1 MKKRFKPEVRKE
13 QIIDAAIGIVE
24 GDGFAAL
31 DRQTVARVVGVSGQT
46 INHYFGTLK
55 QLERAVKRAAIAKPS
70 YSVIAQLIVMKDA
83 TVENLD
89 EGVKRKALG
98 GFL

>member
-1 MKKRFKPEVRKE
+1 MNKRFKPEVRKE
-13 QIIDAAIGIVE
+13 QIIDAAISIVE
-24 GDGFAAL
+24 GGGLAAL

-55 QLERAVKRAAIAKPS
+55 QLERAVKRAAVAKPS
-70 YSVIAQLIVMKDA
+70 YNVIAQLVVMNDPA
-83 TVENLD
+83 VDGLD
-89 EGVKRKALG
+89 ESVKRKALG

>member
-13 QIIDAAIGIVE
+13 QIIDAAINIVE

-55 QLERAVKRAAIAKPS
+55 QLERAVKRAAVAKPS
-70 YSVIAQLIVMKDA
+70 YNVIAQLIVMNDPTVDEIDA
-83 TVENLD
+83 ET
-89 EGVKRKALG
+89 KRRALG

>member
-1 MKKRFKPEVRKE
+1 MSKRFKPEVRKE

-24 GDGFAAL
+24 GGGFSSL

-89 EGVKRKALG
+89 AETKRRALG